1 MFKYCFLVF
10 FCLFTFQINAQSYEL
25 SFQFKNGNS
34 KGALVGKRF
43 GDKIFLED
51 TISAAFCVT
60 TIRERLTQSK
70 IDHLTFQL

>member
-1 MFKYCFLVF
+1 MFKYCFFVF
-10 FCLFTFQINAQSYEL
+10 SFLSAFQTNAQSYEL

-51 TISAAFCVT
+51 SISDQMTLSPGFYSC
-60 TIRERLTQSK
+60 IQNGNILFDLWS
-70 IDHLTFQL
+70 